1 MKKHLYI
8 IVLLTFILIIG
19 GCQTSTDAKRDNTL
33 NTNDQAI
40 ALDEGVKATDYYPFY
55 ENKIYEYEGIGNE
68 YAEQRVFVEFID
80 DNKAQLKIMNPGTNL
95 IKIME
100 YKEGKLSE
108 IYTEGEFYHIENMLN
123 VKADKEN
130 VILKEP
136 IAVGNSWLTKDGNT
150 KEITSLKA
158 PIDTPY
164 GQFKALEVITKYKD
178 GGIEK
183 EYFVKDIGLV
193 ARKFGSE
200 GDEIETLLSSIEAKP
215 LEHVSQFF
223 YPLYSDTGSVYLED
237 KILFCTNQSI
247 EKLFEEKLK
256 NVPSD
261 ELIAPLVKDIQIN
274 SIHLDRTNKW
284 TVKVDFSEELLRNTK
299 EGTAL
304 ESEILKCIVN
314 TFGKF
319 YDSERV
325 YISVNGIPYE
335 SGHFAMESEEGFL
348 VDTEGIEKFVTK

>member
-8 IVLLTFILIIG
+8 IALLTLILVIG
-19 GCQTSTDAKRDNTL
+19 GCQTSTGAKKNNTL
-33 NTNDQAI
+33 NTSDQAI

-68 YAEQRVFVEFID
+68 YAEQKVFVEFID
-80 DNKAQLKIMNPGTNL
+80 DNKAQLKIMNPGTNI
-95 IKIME
+95 IKIVE
-100 YKEGKLSE
+100 YKDGALSE
-108 IYTEGEFYHIENMLN
+108 VYSEGEFYHIENMLN

-130 VILKEP
+130 IILKEP
-136 IAVGNSWLTKDGNT
+136 IAVGNSWSTEDGDT
-150 KEITSLKA
+150 KEITNLDK

-164 GQFKALEVITKYKD
+164 GQFKALETVTKYKD

-183 EYFVKDIGLV
+183 EYYVKNIGLV
-193 ARKFGSE
+193 ARIFGSE
-200 GDEIETLLSSIEAKP
+200 GDEIETLLNSIEAKP

-223 YPLYSDTGSVYLED
+223 YPLYSDVGSVYLED
-237 KILFCTNQSI
+237 KILFYTNQSI

-256 NVPSD
+256 NVPSN
-261 ELIAPLVKDIQIN
+261 ELIAPLAKDIKIN
-274 SIHLDRTNKW
+274 SIHFDRTNKW
-284 TVKVDFSEELLRNTK
+284 TVKVDFSKELLMNTK

-304 ESEILKCIVN
+304 ESEVLKSIVN

-325 YISVNGIPYE
+325 YISVNGVPYE

-348 VDTEGIEKFVTK
+348 VDTEGIEEFVIK